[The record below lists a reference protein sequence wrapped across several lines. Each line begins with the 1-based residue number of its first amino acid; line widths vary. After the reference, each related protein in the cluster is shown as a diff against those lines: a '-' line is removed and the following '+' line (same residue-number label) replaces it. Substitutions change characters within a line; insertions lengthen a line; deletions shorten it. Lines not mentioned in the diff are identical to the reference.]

1 MIEFFSWMKLEG
13 RSSKPWLMFGK
24 GPTFERHREVPDL
37 DEKFLTVGLNHI
49 CRQRNVLLTNM
60 IDANVLGEVAGI
72 EGKTKFIIM
81 PWQPH
86 VNFQPTKKTLDKFVE
101 ESPVLQQMEK
111 EERLLWYNCST
122 GNKPRPDSPGVG
134 VSWFSAEAVVC
145 MLAMAGVK
153 VLRTL
158 GVDGGNKYATSFK
171 DIAPFRGGHT
181 TFDKQTEPI
190 RATVKQ
196 FGVDYSPLF

>member
-1 MIEFFSWMKLEG
+1 MIEFFSWMKLED

-49 CRQRNVLLTNM
+49 CRQRNVLLTHM

-72 EGKTKFIIM
+72 QDKTKFIIM

-86 VNFQPTKKTLDKFVE
+86 VEFRPTPKTLDKFVE
-101 ESPVLQQMEK
+101 ASPVLQQVEK
-111 EERLLWYNCST
+111 EERLIWYNCST
-122 GNKPRPDSPGVG
+122 GSKPRPGSPGVG
-134 VSWFSAEAVVC
+134 VSWFSAEAVVR

-158 GVDGGNKYATSFK
+158 GVDGGNQYATSFK
-171 DIAPFRGGHT
+171 DITPFRGGHN
-181 TFDKQTEPI
+181 TFDKQNEPI